1 MNLFFP
7 SLLQIMLELRSFIF
21 NPKLWI
27 LIIMIHVQV
36 LVDCSGDDRSEKS
49 PEMAFSNKKS
59 ALLQLVEGSPV
70 PKTIV
75 FCNKVRW
82 SIYLCGLHQLSL
94 CAITSL
100 LTFFLFRRKKTL
112 SSVI

>member
-1 MNLFFP
+1 MTFEFFFP
-7 SLLQIMLELRSFIF
+7 SLLQIMLELKSFIF
-21 NPKLWI
+21 TPKLWI

-82 SIYLCGLHQLSL
+82 SILPLWFTLVVPVCYYKHSD
-94 CAITSL
+94 
-100 LTFFLFRRKKTL
+100 FFPF
-112 SSVI
+112 